1 MPTSVS
7 TATLGGYHRV
17 SGHQIPNSVIIHS
30 LFGGN
35 VDKRVILARGTALST
50 DSGLGR
56 AHHALVGTLRDS
68 LVEGWEMTRTIDHEA
83 PSSSVGR
90 VLKRF
95 RHASVVSSGSKA
107 SEGDLLHITDQEQA
121 HLVPRNCEIPV
132 VVTVHDMFH
141 LEPSEIESVPIGE
154 HSPGMIRRMDL
165 RRLRKGL
172 ERADLIICISEI
184 TQSEVNRVFPGKP
197 TALVRHKID
206 ADHWDPSSNPMPI
219 DLISEEHDPSK
230 CLLITVG
237 SDDPR
242 KRIDFIDEVESS
254 LPSEI
259 SDDIE
264 ILHIGSRTSM
274 NEDQIVAAYQ
284 AAEALLFP
292 SLSEGFGYPPFEAMA
307 SGCPVLAADFPAH
320 NEVIPDRCLLD
331 SDVSSWVGAIV
342 DAHSSWKAR
351 EGEPRSPDQSLID
364 HIREELSPQ
373 AQGSALSQA
382 YASALSSREG
392 A

>member
-1 MPTSVS
+1 M
-7 TATLGGYHRV
+7 G
-17 SGHQIPNSVIIHS
+17 
-30 LFGGN
+30 
-35 VDKRVILARGTALST
+35 KRVILARGTALST

-68 LVEGWEMTRTIDHEA
+68 LADGWEMTRTIEHAA
-83 PSSSVGR
+83 PSSAVGR
-90 VLKRF
+90 ILKRI
-95 RHASVVSSGSKA
+95 RHASAVSSGSNA
-107 SEGDLLHITDQEQA
+107 SEADLLHITDQEQA
-121 HLVPRNCEIPV
+121 HLVPSNSKVPV

-141 LEPSEIESVPIGE
+141 LEPKVIEGVPIGDR
-154 HSPGMIRRMDL
+154 SPGMIRRMDL
-165 RRLRKGL
+165 RRLREGL
-172 ERADLIICISEI
+172 NRADLIVCISEM
-184 TQSEVNRVFPGKP
+184 TQSEVNRVFPDKP

-206 ADHWDPSSNPMPI
+206 VDHWDPSSNPVPI
-219 DLISEEHDPSK
+219 DAISEEHDPSK

-242 KRIDFIDEVESS
+242 KRLDFIDEVESS

-264 ILHIGSRTSM
+264 ILHIGSRTAM

-292 SLSEGFGYPPFEAMA
+292 SVSEGFGYPPFEAMA
-307 SGCPVLAADFPAH
+307 SGCPVLVADFPAH

-331 SDVSSWVGAIV
+331 SDIPSWVDAIV
-342 DAHSSWKAR
+342 EAHSNWKTR

-364 HIREELSPQ
+364 HVREELSPQ
-373 AQGSALSQA
+373 AQGAALSQA
-382 YASALSSREG
+382 YASALSAREG
-392 A
+392 V